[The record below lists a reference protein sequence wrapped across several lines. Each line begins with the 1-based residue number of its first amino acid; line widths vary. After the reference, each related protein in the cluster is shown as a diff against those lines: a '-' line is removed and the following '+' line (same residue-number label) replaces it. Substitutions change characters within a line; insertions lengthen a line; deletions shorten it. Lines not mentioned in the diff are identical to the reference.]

1 MLRCVDK
8 NIGLSQFEIE
18 MRIMRLPSPMCH
30 LRLMSL
36 RMRLKK
42 LASFPQ
48 FSNETQNKSQNKTK
62 IRCIRSADYFCVIA
76 NNSQ

>member
-8 NIGLSQFEIE
+8 ITGLSQCEIE
-18 MRIMRLPSPMCH
+18 MRIMRLISLVCH

-36 RMRLKK
+36 RMRAKK

-48 FSNETQNKSQNKTK
+48 FSNETQNES
-62 IRCIRSADYFCVIA
+62 
-76 NNSQ
+76 